1 VVKFFFGGKMTEKA
15 NEILEIITELYEKYK
30 DLNTGALPTYIP
42 ELSLVNPKNFSISVT
57 TIDGKIYNVG
67 KMDQQFTIQSMVK
80 PFLYGIALEQIGSEK
95 ILEKVG
101 VEPSGDAFNTIKLLP
116 KTHRPYNPM
125 VNAGAIVLVNLLQ
138 GSDYH
143 ERIVVLKNMLED
155 FSARSLGFDV
165 SVYTSEKTM
174 GNHNRAMAYL
184 MLNFGILNGN
194 PEEILDA
201 YFQAC
206 SFIVTVQNLSMMAAT
221 LANEGVNPVSKK
233 KVMQAKNVKDIICVM
248 MTCGMYD
255 FAGEWAYT
263 VGIPAKSGVSGG
275 ILGVVPGRMG
285 IAVYSP
291 LLDETGS
298 SVRGIKIFQELSKR
312 LDLSI
317 F

>member
-1 VVKFFFGGKMTEKA
+1 MEMKMSE
-15 NEILEIITELYEKYK
+15 NEGEILQIITELYEKYK
-30 DLNTGALPTYIP
+30 DLDAGTLPTYIP
-42 ELSLVNPKNFSISVT
+42 ELSRVNPKNFAISVT
-57 TIDGKIYNVG
+57 TIDGQKYSVG
-67 KMDQQFTIQSMVK
+67 DVDEQFTIQSIVK
-80 PFLYGIALEQIGSEK
+80 PFLYGVALEQIGSEK

-125 VNAGAIVLVNLLQ
+125 VNAGAIVLVNLVQ
-138 GSDYH
+138 GSDFH
-143 ERIVVLKNMLED
+143 ERIVAVKNMLED
-155 FSARSLGFDV
+155 FAGTHLGFDI

-184 MLNFGILNGN
+184 MLNFGILDGN
-194 PEEILDA
+194 PEEILES
-201 YFQAC
+201 YFQSC
-206 SFIVTVQNLSMMAAT
+206 SFMVTVNSLSVMAAT
-221 LANEGVNPVSKK
+221 LANRGVNPFTQK
-233 KVMQAKNVKDIICVM
+233 KVIKSKNVKDIICVM

-285 IAVYSP
+285 ISVYSP
-291 LLDETGS
+291 PLDETGS
-298 SVRGIKIFQELSKR
+298 SVRGIKVFQELSKK

>member
-1 VVKFFFGGKMTEKA
+1 MSEKGDK
-15 NEILEIITELYEKYK
+15 ILEVITELYEKYK
-30 DLNTGALPTYIP
+30 DLDTGTLPTYIP
-42 ELSLVNPKNFSISVT
+42 ELSLVNPRNFAISVT
-57 TIDGKIYNVG
+57 TVDGKTYNVG
-67 KMDQQFTIQSMVK
+67 DMDQQFTIQSMVK
-80 PFLYGIALEQIGSEK
+80 PFLYGVALEQIGSEK

-125 VNAGAIVLVNLLQ
+125 VNAGAIVLVNLVQ

-143 ERIVVLKNMLED
+143 ERIVVVKNMLED
-155 FSARSLGFDV
+155 FSASVLGFDI

-184 MLNFGILNGN
+184 MLNFGILEGN
-194 PEEILDA
+194 PEEILES

-206 SFIVTVQNLSMMAAT
+206 SFMVTVKSLSVMAAT
-221 LANEGVNPVSKK
+221 LANKGVNPISKK
-233 KVMQAKNVKDIICVM
+233 NVIHPKNVKDIICVM

-275 ILGVVPGRMG
+275 ILGAVPGRMG

-291 LLDETGS
+291 LLDDTGS
-298 SVRGIKIFQELSKR
+298 SVRGIRVFQELSRK